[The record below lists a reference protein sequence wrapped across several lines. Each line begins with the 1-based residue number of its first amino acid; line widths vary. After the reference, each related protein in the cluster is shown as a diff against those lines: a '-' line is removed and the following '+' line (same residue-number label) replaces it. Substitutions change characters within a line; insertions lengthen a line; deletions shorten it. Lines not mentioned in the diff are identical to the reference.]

1 MSKNYNEG
9 IDQLTKLKDD
19 PDLGQSNKLKE
30 RAAAIVRTF
39 GDSEMKATFDRLTK
53 FRATTDE
60 STRLEKTMD
69 AIDLMTNEFKLK
81 LSKSDSTDKDG
92 LPSKK
97 ASSSF
102 WTSGTGISII
112 VTLILAAVGGAYTLG
127 FDNGS
132 VKFDKEK
139 IDLQK
144 TIDSLRQQIKE
155 IEQSESDEIKRLKI
169 ENKNVWD
176 TYYKVLDENERLKKK
191 K

>member
-1 MSKNYNEG
+1 MSKNFNEG

-19 PDLGQSNKLKE
+19 PNLGQSNKLKE

-39 GDSEMKATFDRLTK
+39 GDNEMKANFDRLTK

-60 STRLEKTMD
+60 PTRLEKTTS
-69 AIDLMTNEFKLK
+69 AIELMIHEFKLK
-81 LSKSDSTDKDG
+81 LTMTDSSGKEG
-92 LPSKK
+92 LPIKK
-97 ASSSF
+97 PSSSF

-112 VTLILAAVGGAYTLG
+112 VTFVLAAIGGAYTLG

-132 VKFDKEK
+132 VKFDREK

-144 TIDSLRQQIKE
+144 TIDSLKQQIKE